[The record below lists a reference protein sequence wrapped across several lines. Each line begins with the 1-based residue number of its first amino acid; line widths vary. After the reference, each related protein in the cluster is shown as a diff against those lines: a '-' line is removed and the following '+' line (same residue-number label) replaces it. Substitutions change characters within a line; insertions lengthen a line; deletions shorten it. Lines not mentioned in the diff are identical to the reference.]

1 MKLYN
6 TLTREKAE
14 FVPAGDVVSM
24 YVCGITTSNTSHVG
38 HALSSVVFDV
48 LHRYLEYRGYR
59 VRRVQNFTD
68 VDDKVIARAA
78 EEGVPA
84 EVVAERYVDEFFR
97 DMDDLNVRRADVHPR
112 ATAEIP
118 RIIEMIEGLVARGH
132 AYPSPAED
140 GNVYFRVG
148 SDPDYGKLSRRTRDD
163 MLEGVRVELEPG
175 KEDPADFA
183 LWKASKPGEPAWD
196 SPWGRGR
203 PGWHIECSAM
213 ARTYLGETIDI
224 HGGGLDLI
232 FPHHENEIAQS
243 ESFSGREPFARFWL
257 HNGLLR
263 MDDTKMS
270 KSLGNVVSVREAL
283 DTYSSDAI
291 RLYML
296 MSHYRAPLAYDEENI
311 GRHERAARR
320 LRQAAT
326 VESDGASGEAVDA
339 LPFRDRFI
347 EAMDDD
353 LNTPQGLAVLFD
365 LGREINRGRD
375 AGQPIQAAQAELR
388 ELAEV
393 LGLTLVEPEAGA
405 DGLSDNEIEARLAER
420 ARLRGERDFAAA
432 DAIREELT
440 AQGIALED
448 SPTGTIWTRV

>member
-243 ESFSGREPFARFWL
+243 ESFSGHEPFARFWL

-263 MDDTKMS
+263 MDDAKMS

-326 VESDGASGEAVDA
+326 VESDGVSGEAVDA
-339 LPFRDRFI
+339 RPFRERFI

-432 DAIREELT
+432 DAIRDELT